1 MAVPYVLQI
10 QEDVK
15 NVSLKDPLEDETT
28 YITYL
33 PQIKEE
39 LLDMDFNDQTI
50 HMTYLPKNVSTDLPM
65 PLLTPLK
72 VNGQNIVNL
81 QIQNNA
87 ESSSNYV
94 YQVYPNQLNPQPN
107 EKLKKGRKKKRV
119 EEPQEQK
126 KEPAKVLKPAPR
138 TRSGRVVRF
147 PKHMEKDFKK
157 VEIKESKK
165 SNLEADAEI
174 ETSDFTQF
182 KEEPVSKSTNMP
194 QLDVHQRPRKIAA
207 QYRCPKCLKAYLG
220 KMKMIQHIKKYPDHG
235 PLPQKENSSVNFE
248 VWNYL
253 VDITQKC
260 STAQRGIKFCEELTN
275 LLHNV
280 LLLTSALF
288 KKVEQN
294 KNFVEVDKV
303 LGNAI
308 GLAPGFYTFND
319 SELYKDVTVLKL
331 ITTTDFFKPVNLVNS
346 EKDKIENPV
355 VETRTSNINDTITV
369 KKEISIQNS
378 EIENNVTET
387 TTDLYFNSQ
396 NDLRKSPHRIE
407 LRINLDLEDM
417 KEKIIP
423 MDSDP
428 LPLRDKST
436 KDGVNTLVDN
446 LSKNLEDVY
455 FNTQEDLRKT
465 TPFCIPEIE
474 HKINSNLEDKDEIT
488 QIDSELLSDHSL
500 MHLSNIRSTVDDLML
515 TSVDPG
521 GTLLDNSTSSDEVMN
536 VDQFVNERF
545 KKITEP
551 DLELTTPSLNLELPS
566 LDLFQFHTS

>member
-15 NVSLKDPLEDETT
+15 NVHITTLNDRLEDETT
-28 YITYL
+28 QITYL

-39 LLDMDFNDQTI
+39 LHNMHLTDKTTRI
-50 HMTYLPKNVSTDLPM
+50 TYLPNVSTDLQIPM

-72 VNGQNIVNL
+72 VNGQNIVKF
-81 QIQNNA
+81 QIQNSA
-87 ESSSNYV
+87 ESHRNYV
-94 YQVYPNQLNPQPN
+94 YQVVNPKQLNPQPI
-107 EKLKKGRKKKRV
+107 EKLKKGRKKKKI

-126 KEPAKVLKPAPR
+126 KEPAKVLKPATR

-147 PKHMEKDFKK
+147 PKHIEKDFKK

-165 SNLEADAEI
+165 SNLEGDVEI

-182 KEEPVSKSTNMP
+182 KEEPVTKCTNMQ
-194 QLDVHQRPRKIAA
+194 QLDVHQRPRRIAA
-207 QYRCPKCLKAYLG
+207 QYRCPKCLKAYMG
-220 KMKMIQHIKKYPDHG
+220 KTKMIQHIKKYPDHG

-288 KKVEQN
+288 KKVEEN

-308 GLAPGFYTFND
+308 GLTPGFYTFND

-331 ITTTDFFKPVNLVNS
+331 ITTTDFFKPVHLSNTG
-346 EKDKIENPV
+346 KDKIESSV
-355 VETRTSNINDTITV
+355 VETQTSAV
-369 KKEISIQNS
+369 KKEINIHS
-378 EIENNVTET
+378 ETKNNV
-387 TTDLYFNSQ
+387 YFNSQ
-396 NDLRKSPHRIE
+396 EDLRKSPAPRIH
-407 LRINLDLEDM
+407 LDLEDM

-423 MDSDP
+423 MESDP
-428 LPLRDKST
+428 APTRDKST
-436 KDGVNTLVDN
+436 KDGVDN
-446 LSKNLEDVY
+446 ISKSLEDVY
-455 FNTQEDLRKT
+455 FTAEDDLRKPQT
-465 TPFCIPEIE
+465 FCIPEME
-474 HKINSNLEDKDEIT
+474 HKINTNLEDKDEIT

-500 MHLSNIRSTVDDLML
+500 LHLSNIRSTVDDLML
-515 TSVDPG
+515 TTVDPG
-521 GTLLDNSTSSDEVMN
+521 GTLLDNLTNSDEVMN

-551 DLELTTPSLNLELPS
+551 DMELTTPSLNLELPG
-566 LDLFQFHTS
+566 LDLFQFHTT